1 MTSPESH
8 LVCVVDDDQA
18 VRESLVLLLSSCGFE
33 AVGFGDAEEFLVANA
48 THQHSV
54 HFVDVGLPGMSGIDL
69 LEHLHSEGIS
79 RPVLVITGHA
89 DDQDIQKASQSNLVA
104 FMQKPVNPRD
114 LIDVISRCLE
124 GSD

>member
-33 AVGFGDAEEFLVANA
+33 AVGFGDAEEFLAANVVAIA
-48 THQHSV
+48 DLLI
-54 HFVDVGLPGMSGIDL
+54 VDVGLPGMSGIDL

-89 DDQDIQKASQSNLVA
+89 DDQDVQKASQSNLVA

-114 LIDVISRCLE
+114 LIDVIRRCLD
-124 GSD
+124 GSE